1 MMISRL
7 CLALAALVGSASAL
21 HVAQLR
27 PCRRGR
33 AVAVTMEDAPGKD
46 CAVIE
51 LRSGDSVKLAKV
63 LRKAWMEGGMKRG
76 LQGAV
81 VVPDDAET
89 GMVQIIA
96 QGPLERVQ
104 SFSQWCER
112 QLDIDDGKV
121 DVVEMDVEACPAVPL
136 SSKFMLADMPR
147 GKGNLPWRTIL
158 ESSYDDLASSSTK
171 LHSSDEGLA

>member
-1 MMISRL
+1 
-7 CLALAALVGSASAL
+7 
-21 HVAQLR
+21 
-27 PCRRGR
+27 
-33 AVAVTMEDAPGKD
+33 
-46 CAVIE
+46 
-51 LRSGDSVKLAKV
+51 
-63 LRKAWMEGGMKRG
+63 
-76 LQGAV
+76 
-81 VVPDDAET
+81 
-89 GMVQIIA
+89 MVQIIA

-112 QLDIDDGKV
+112 QVQQSCHTFEPHTSRLAQPPPPPTVCAHTADDACVCAPLQLDIDDGKV